1 LVAEDS
7 GRFAV
12 PQDRTFRVLD
22 SVKDL
27 ELQIEQK
34 LEVLPV
40 RVQILQLPTEVDYT
54 FFVVAEHRID

>member
-1 LVAEDS
+1 
-7 GRFAV
+7 
-12 PQDRTFRVLD
+12 VLD

-34 LEVLPV
+34 LEILPV

-54 FFVVAEHRID
+54 ILVVAEHRID